1 MRQITGTSSGRFARA
16 APVMK
21 KSPKDS
27 ASHGM
32 MRLALTAIYLCA
44 PAYGLVVAAR
54 AAWPGF
60 SCDRTSAPTMR
71 SGDDGLTPEER
82 MRERVRRAQAER
94 EAAAAE
100 YRERVAREEARK
112 AEAEARV
119 RNASEKFGYGLSA
132 ADRQKASLEA
142 MFAGSQHERVPTL
155 R

>member
-1 MRQITGTSSGRFARA
+1 
-16 APVMK
+16 
-21 KSPKDS
+21 
-27 ASHGM
+27 M

-44 PAYGLVVAAR
+44 PAYGLVVQAR
-54 AAWPGF
+54 AAWLCF
-60 SCDRTSAPTMR
+60 SCDRTSAPTMQ
-71 SGDDGLTPEER
+71 SGDEGLTPEER

-112 AEAEARV
+112 AEADARV

-142 MFAGSQHERVPTL
+142 MFAGAQRVCARTL